1 MSSVTKKHQM
11 VSGIFSEVQF
21 PDVGYRSRLHIML
34 KYVGKYSSRKDL
46 HLQGRNYFYLSMI
59 IFLDIYIT
67 ITGL

>member
-1 MSSVTKKHQM
+1 M
-11 VSGIFSEVQF
+11 SGIFPEVQF

-46 HLQGRNYFYLSMI
+46 HSQGRNYIYLPMI
-59 IFLDIYIT
+59 IFIEIYGT